1 MSHPEAEPGGL
12 GQGDLVN
19 SLDLVSTCRENGL
32 TSGYIGTVGGHYLGF
47 ILLTTVTLIP
57 GGGGGAVILK
67 KIQRTAGKLLQLE
80 MR

>member
-32 TSGYIGTVGGHYLGF
+32 TSGCIGTVGRDSLGF
-47 ILLTTVTLIP
+47 ILLTTVTHDP
-57 GGGGGAVILK
+57 GGGVYLK
-67 KIQRTAGKLLQLE
+67 KSREQQGDSYS
-80 MR
+80 